1 MNLGIILNQPCVNN
15 YLKELSRVQRVAK
28 VDNGLQEKHKCLQL
42 PIKKQEED
50 IAMDKERCDT
60 CTCYECAC
68 DECTCECHE
77 EAEATAKYNS
87 LVNSTDYE
95 GHWLNDSAD
104 VAEKGND

>member
-1 MNLGIILNQPCVNN
+1 MRKHIIQSIKQVVR
-15 YLKELSRVQRVAK
+15 EVAK
-28 VDNGLQEKHKCLQL
+28 VDNGLPEKHRWLHSPTKQ
-42 PIKKQEED
+42 QEED

-60 CTCYECAC
+60 CTCYKCDC

-95 GHWLNDSAD
+95 GHWLHDSAD
-104 VAEKGND
+104 VAERGND

>member
-1 MNLGIILNQPCVNN
+1 MATVKSKPKSKVNES
-15 YLKELSRVQRVAK
+15 K
-28 VDNGLQEKHKCLQL
+28 
-42 PIKKQEED
+42 
-50 IAMDKERCDT
+50 RCDT

-95 GHWLNDSAD
+95 GHWLHDSAD
-104 VAEKGND
+104 VAERGND

>member
-1 MNLGIILNQPCVNN
+1 M
-15 YLKELSRVQRVAK
+15 
-28 VDNGLQEKHKCLQL
+28 
-42 PIKKQEED
+42 
-50 IAMDKERCDT
+50 
-60 CTCYECAC
+60 CYECAC

-95 GHWLNDSAD
+95 GHWLHNSAD